1 MAVSAETRPDVTAV
15 THAMARR
22 ATTEAAMTRRAGTET
37 RPGAAAEPALAV
49 PAGAP
54 AGTRVNR
61 PTARIRA
68 VAVPGTAAAATD
80 TVSGAKP
87 GTAAD
92 SMSAGRAVTGSTGG
106 TTATGSA
113 AARASATAAT
123 ATATSATATSA
134 AMGPE
139 DFGLEVQRIRVDGDR
154 GEAHG
159 QSQSPSRQ

>member
-1 MAVSAETRPDVTAV
+1 
-15 THAMARR
+15 
-22 ATTEAAMTRRAGTET
+22 MTRRAGTET

-113 AARASATAAT
+113 AARATSAATSTAT
-123 ATATSATATSA
+123 ATATST

>member
-54 AGTRVNR
+54 AGTGVNR

-123 ATATSATATSA
+123 ATATATSA